1 MRFYVGTQQECEIL
15 LEQIN
20 DYLGYS
26 RTDRSHTFIAPTN
39 DGRFYMPIYV
49 AVCEDLGIENTITS
63 EEVEAL
69 ITTEEQDAY
78 L

>member
-26 RTDRSHTFIAPTN
+26 GTDRSHTFIAPTN

-49 AVCEDLGIENTITS
+49 AVCEEMEITETVDESIINGLLPWPEEHDL
-63 EEVEAL
+63 
-69 ITTEEQDAY
+69 
-78 L
+78 